1 MKEAEYIL
9 PNRGRVIFE
18 YDDYGIG
25 KISIEAMDSLMEL
38 AGAVK
43 VSNESVSLNT
53 EGEDMTERE
62 LLALIEVAPK
72 EQRAELLQTYIQRY
86 GPLSY
91 AVGKAIRQLLKGE

>member
-1 MKEAEYIL
+1 MREAEYVL
-9 PNRGRVIFE
+9 PNGKRIIFE
-18 YDDYGIG
+18 YDLYGIG
-25 KISIEAMDSLMEL
+25 KISIDAMDSLMEL

-43 VSNESVSLNT
+43 ISNESVSLNT

-72 EQRAELLQTYIQRY
+72 EHRAELLQTYIQRY

-91 AVGKAIRQLLKGE
+91 AVGKTIRQLLKGE

>member
-1 MKEAEYIL
+1 MREAEYIL
-9 PNRGRVIFE
+9 PNGKRIIFE
-18 YDDYGIG
+18 YDLYGVG
-25 KISIEAMDSLMEL
+25 KITIDAMDSLMGL

-62 LLALIEVAPK
+62 LIALLEVAPK
-72 EQRAELLQTYIQRY
+72 EHRAELLQTYIQRY

-91 AVGKAIRQLLKGE
+91 ASGEAIRRLLKGE